1 MARNV
6 SQIASQAKQEDS
18 GAEARVSPRARLVLN
33 SVVETYIATGEPVAS
48 QTIARQQNREGMS
61 AATVRNVMADLS
73 EAGYLDQPHTSA
85 GRVPTPRAFR
95 FYAEQIL
102 RRTQGAGEPPASA
115 LLALPAQEQIDES
128 LSGVLSAEQFL
139 ARTSHVLAMLSGG
152 VGVALTH
159 PFTERELLEHVH
171 FTRLGRARVLAVVV
185 TTAGQVRDRVLVLDQ
200 DIAAA
205 DLEAAALYLNANFR
219 EWSLEKIRAE
229 LDRRL
234 EQERGEYQRW
244 LRSLEHLCSKGA
256 LDAATQEESN
266 FVFVDGA
273 SNLIAGEA
281 DRERLRQILAALE
294 EKQRVIELL
303 RAYLGERQESLCVV
317 VGLQEAMP
325 EMRDLALIA
334 APARLGG
341 ERIGAVAVIGPTR
354 MQYENA
360 IGGVAYAVTLL
371 ERMQNTR

>member
-1 MARNV
+1 MAKIDPKTKAEN
-6 SQIASQAKQEDS
+6 SD
-18 GAEARVSPRARLVLN
+18 AEARVSPRARWVLT
-33 SVVETYIATGEPVAS
+33 SVVESYIATGEPVAS
-48 QTIARQQNREGMS
+48 QAIASQQNREGLS
-61 AATVRNVMADLS
+61 AASVRNVMADLS

-85 GRVPTPRAFR
+85 GRVPTPNAFR
-95 FYAEQIL
+95 FYAEQIV
-102 RRTQGAGEPPASA
+102 RRTQSAGEQTTRA

-128 LSGVLSAEQFL
+128 LSGVMSAEQFL
-139 ARTSHVLAMLSGG
+139 SRTSHVLAVLSGG
-152 VGVALTH
+152 VGVALTQ
-159 PFTERELLEHVH
+159 PFAERELLEHVH

-185 TTAGQVRDRVLVLDQ
+185 TASGLVRDRVLMLDQ
-200 DIAAA
+200 DFAAT
-205 DLEAAALYLNANFR
+205 DLEAAARYLNANFHA
-219 EWSLEKIRAE
+219 WSLEQIRAE
-229 LDRRL
+229 VDRRM

-256 LDAATQEESN
+256 LHPATQEESS

-303 RAYLGERQESLCVV
+303 RAYMGEQQDSLRVV

-325 EMRDLALIA
+325 EMQNLTLVA
-334 APARLGG
+334 APTRM
-341 ERIGAVAVIGPTR
+341 GADRVGMVAVIGPTR

-360 IGGVAYAVTLL
+360 IGGVAYVAALL
-371 ERMQNTR
+371 ERMQNTQ

>member
-1 MARNV
+1 MVKANP
-6 SQIASQAKQEDS
+6 QAGAENS
-18 GAEARVSPRARLVLN
+18 GTEARVSPRARLVLT
-33 SVVETYIATGEPVAS
+33 SVVEAYIATGEPVAS

-73 EAGYLDQPHTSA
+73 EAGYLEQPHTSA
-85 GRVPTPRAFR
+85 GRVPTASAFR
-95 FYAEQIL
+95 FYAEQIV
-102 RRTQGAGEPPASA
+102 RRTQNAGQPTPRA

-139 ARTSHVLAMLSGG
+139 SRTSHVLAALSGG

-159 PFTERELLEHVH
+159 PFAEQEMLEHVH

-185 TTAGQVRDRVLVLDQ
+185 TTAGQVHDRVLMLDQ
-200 DIAAA
+200 DIAASE
-205 DLEAAALYLNANFR
+205 LEGAARYLNANFR
-219 EWSLEKIRAE
+219 DWSLGQIRAE
-229 LDRRL
+229 VDRRI

-256 LDAATQEESN
+256 LNAATQEESS

-281 DRERLRQILAALE
+281 DRQRLRQILAALE
-294 EKQRVIELL
+294 EKQRVIALL
-303 RAYLGERQESLCVV
+303 RAYMGGRQDSLRVV

-325 EMRDLALIA
+325 EMQNLSLVA
-334 APARLGG
+334 APARLGA
-341 ERIGAVAVIGPTR
+341 ERLGMVAVIGPTR

-360 IGGVAYAVTLL
+360 IGGVAYVVALL
-371 ERMQNTR
+371 QRMQNTH